1 MLCVDRIRQCVPK
14 IVAQYNT
21 GMGGID
27 VSDQMTDHYA
37 AELKTVKCWHK
48 IVFHLIHCTATNAY
62 ICYKQNLN
70 KQCKTMTHLEFLIQL
85 VKGLV
90 GPFREPRKKVGR
102 PSLGPLEA
110 RQTARHFMEMIPDQK
125 QKKCAVCATKR
136 SQLQG

>member
-1 MLCVDRIRQCVPK
+1 
-14 IVAQYNT
+14 
-21 GMGGID
+21 MGGID

-37 AELKTVKCWHK
+37 AELKTVKCWRK
-48 IVFHLIHCTATNAY
+48 IVFHPIHCTATNAY

-70 KQCKTMTHLEFLIQL
+70 KQGKTMTHLEFLIQL

-102 PSLGPLEA
+102 PSLGPLKA

-125 QKKCAVCATKR
+125 REKVCCLCNKTQPASR
-136 SQLQG
+136 VVEYELGVVASVE